1 MSEVTTHLD
10 DVVARLKTE
19 RDELRVQMHLAREEL
34 KDEWQEMERH
44 WVELERKLAAA
55 EDEALEG
62 SADVAVAARSLVNEI
77 QTLYRR
83 IKTKV

>member
-1 MSEVTTHLD
+1 MSEVTTPLN

-34 KDEWQEMERH
+34 KDEWQEMERN
-44 WVELERKLAAA
+44 WAELERQLAAA
-55 EDEALEG
+55 KAEALEG
-62 SADVAVAARSLVNEI
+62 SADVAVATRLLADEI

-83 IKTKV
+83 IKKKL